1 MDLPTMRSRL
11 ETDLK
16 DTGNARWTD
25 AELDR
30 ATGRAVGEYSLAA
43 PLLGKVDLAVG
54 SSRWFDLSAQAGYL
68 WCEAV
73 EYPIDDEDGPL
84 YRLFR
89 EDRAGKK
96 VYVLGSGL
104 VEGENVRFWLAK
116 AHTLDVTTS
125 TIPMEHEELILLGAA
140 GFAALSMAEYVI
152 DRVTVSGWAPRQYRE
167 WGEGRL
173 AEFRRR
179 LEDIRLTRASGLGSF
194 VSWGSA
200 SV

>member
-1 MDLPTMRSRL
+1 MDLPTMRGRL

-16 DTGNARWTD
+16 DTANARWTD

-30 ATGRAVGEYSLAA
+30 AIGRAVGEYNGAA
-43 PLLGKVDLAVG
+43 PLLGKVDLAMG

-73 EYPIDDEDGPL
+73 EHPIDDEDGPL

-89 EDRAGKK
+89 EDRAAKK

-104 VEGENVRFWLAK
+104 GEGENVRFWFAK
-116 AHTLDVTTS
+116 AHTLDGTTS
-125 TIPMEHEELILLGAA
+125 TIPVEHEELILLGAA
-140 GFAALSMAEYVI
+140 GFAVLSMAEYVI

-167 WGEGRL
+167 WGEARL
-173 AEFRRR
+173 AAFRRR
-179 LEDIRLTRASGLGSF
+179 LEDIRATRVTGFGAS

-200 SV
+200 MV